1 MRPEDLSA
9 RLHALGVAVIRLLN
23 NLPQRVGSREVAG
36 QITRSSTGAAANY
49 RSACRGRSRKEFVA
63 KLGVALEE
71 AEETVGWL
79 EMMRDAGLAPL
90 EDLTPL
96 LCEARE
102 LRAILAASCR
112 TARRNLRTSNH
123 QINKSRDQQI

>member
-1 MRPEDLSA
+1 MRPEDLAS
-9 RLHALGVAVIRLLN
+9 RLHDLAVAIIRLLN
-23 NLPQRVGSREVAG
+23 RLPTRIGAREVAG

-49 RSACRGRSRKEFVA
+49 RSACRGRSRREFVA

-79 EMMRDAGLAPL
+79 EMMRDAGLAAG
-90 EDLTPL
+90 EDLAPL
-96 LCEARE
+96 LAEAQQ

-112 TARRNLRTSNH
+112 TARRNLRN
-123 QINKSRDQQI
+123 QINKSTNQ